1 MAIGTV
7 VSLTVDLKLF
17 LEVVE
22 VVEVVRGV
30 VWVMF
35 VTTVAVF
42 KDVLDTWDGR
52 EVTWVYVV
60 EKSILVTS

>member
-22 VVEVVRGV
+22 VVRGV
-30 VWVMF
+30 EWVMC
-35 VTTVAVF
+35 VATVAVF

-60 EKSILVTS
+60 EKSTLVTS

>member
-17 LEVVE
+17 LE

-42 KDVLDTWDGR
+42 KDVLGTWDGR
-52 EVTWVYVV
+52 EVTSVYVV

>member
-17 LEVVE
+17 LE

-52 EVTWVYVV
+52 EVTCVYVV

>member
-22 VVEVVRGV
+22 VVRGV

-35 VTTVAVF
+35 GTTVAVS
-42 KDVLDTWDGR
+42 KDVLGTWDGR
-52 EVTWVYVV
+52 
-60 EKSILVTS
+60 

>member
-17 LEVVE
+17 LE